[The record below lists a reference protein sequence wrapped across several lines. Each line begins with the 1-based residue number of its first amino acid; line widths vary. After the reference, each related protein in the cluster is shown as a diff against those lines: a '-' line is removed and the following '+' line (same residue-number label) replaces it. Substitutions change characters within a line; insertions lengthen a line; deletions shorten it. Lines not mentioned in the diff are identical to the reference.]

1 LKIGGFAWHFAAIFL
16 VGICFALPTFLYRR
30 EAFLNRSGQ
39 GQE

>member
-1 LKIGGFAWHFAAIFL
+1 L

-30 EAFLNRSGQ
+30 EAFLNRADE